1 METGVA
7 YMGDAFFDEW
17 VVTLENLKK
26 LDFGL
31 VLPGHGTP
39 FSDKAHITGFQSYL
53 TDITKQVSELRKQG
67 VSPEDAAQRV
77 DLTSHQK
84 DFPQIQR
91 PGADLRGVRH
101 LYEWLAEREKK

>member
-17 VVTLENLKK
+17 VTTLDALKK
-26 LDFGL
+26 LDFAL
-31 VLPGHGTP
+31 VLPGHGVP
-39 FSDKAHITGFQSYL
+39 FSDKAHITAFQSYL
-53 TDITKQVSELRKQG
+53 TDLVSQVTSLRKQG
-67 VSPEDAAQRV
+67 VSADDAAQRV

-84 DFPQIQR
+84 DFPQLQR

-101 LYEWLAEREKK
+101 LYEWLDQRPR